1 MQINQ
6 ENDWI
11 SSHHKSWRWP
21 FTIPRHVCVGFSL
34 TCSVSIRGEKSCDKE
49 RYLRTWF
56 DLSFFCP
63 ITRLICRIHGLTAR
77 TVSLYWISRY
87 LNSRL
92 SAYLAYWAYIPRWDQ
107 PHVTPSPSPSSPS
120 NALSSLTVS
129 LSLYVTITKGFSADA
144 GDNFS
149 APLIIMIST
158 FDPGGWKPVSL
169 SSTPPARFFS
179 FSSFFFSFLLCWPNL
194 SLSLSSPLPP
204 SWNLAI
210 SLPFFS
216 PSFLLLHCDIYLPCL
231 VSGGVFNMIPSTMS
245 WQPKLRPKGFPH
257 IIDDF
262 AAVASLS
269 ELEHRAQTV
278 EDKRDQ
284 RVFRVKRKHVLKA
297 CDRCRVKK
305 TKVCRLI

>member
-129 LSLYVTITKGFSADA
+129 LSLYVTISKGFSADA

-179 FSSFFFSFLLCWPNL
+179 FSSFFFLFYIAGQIFL
-194 SLSLSSPLPP
+194 SLSPRPSPRPEILLSLFPFFLHHSYSYIVISTSLAWFLVEFSIWYHPP
-204 SWNLAI
+204 CRGSQSFAPRASRI
-210 SLPFFS
+210 SLTTS
-216 PSFLLLHCDIYLPCL
+216 RLWL
-231 VSGGVFNMIPSTMS
+231 
-245 WQPKLRPKGFPH
+245 
-257 IIDDF
+257 
-262 AAVASLS
+262 
-269 ELEHRAQTV
+269 
-278 EDKRDQ
+278 
-284 RVFRVKRKHVLKA
+284 
-297 CDRCRVKK
+297 RCRN
-305 TKVCRLI
+305 